1 MVQNNH
7 LRDDAGAKVA
17 TVYVGIN
24 GSRGLKLMLG
34 SVGRDGEERRKE
46 IHCGVCGVEVEYN
59 EL

>member
-1 MVQNNH
+1 MVQNNR

-17 TVYVGIN
+17 TTKVGIN

-34 SVGRDGEERRKE
+34 NVGRDGEERREE
-46 IHCGVCGVEVEYN
+46 IHCGVFGVGVEYD